1 MEVWGAGV
9 WLGKWRSKER
19 QKEGQTQREGWRDY
33 MTFNI
38 NGASL
43 EAQSVKNLPVMQ
55 ETWVQF
61 LGWEDPLEKEMATH
75 CGIVAWRIPWTEEPG
90 RLQSM
95 GSRCL
100 SPLLIFS
107 KLHWVGQKNSF
118 RFYCKCNRKI
128 PKNFLASPIKIHLY
142 FGWK

>member
-90 RLQSM
+90 RL
-95 GSRCL
+95 
-100 SPLLIFS
+100 
-107 KLHWVGQKNSF
+107 
-118 RFYCKCNRKI
+118 
-128 PKNFLASPIKIHLY
+128 
-142 FGWK
+142 